1 MAIWELAPGS
11 PWNAIFSFLV
21 MLSFLAPS
29 IRSSA
34 ICQYPAGGFEIG
46 RGIDAAGHRVDDGD
60 VDPHAGLQGPELL
73 EFFLAL
79 ERRGRQLD
87 EALQR
92 RAAIGIEADVM
103 VARPIAPWRR
113 GAREVQRA
121 QPSRADRRADRL
133 HHAP

>member
-11 PWNAIFSFLV
+11 PWNAIFSLV
-21 MLSFLAPS
+21 MAPS
-29 IRSSA
+29 ISSSA
-34 ICQYPAGGFEIG
+34 ICQYLAGGFEIG

-103 VARPIAPWRR
+103 VAVPMRAWRR
-113 GAREVQRA
+113 GARDGER
-121 QPSRADRRADRL
+121 
-133 HHAP
+133 